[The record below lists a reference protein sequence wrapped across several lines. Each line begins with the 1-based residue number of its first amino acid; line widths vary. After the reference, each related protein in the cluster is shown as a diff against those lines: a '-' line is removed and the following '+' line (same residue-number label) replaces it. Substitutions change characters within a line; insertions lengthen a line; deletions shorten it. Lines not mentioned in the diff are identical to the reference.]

1 MTHNQSSWWWQCR
14 WNRAGPSSIARLC
27 VTRGSGGD
35 PTVGRPGRGLEVI
48 IINTITPIPTIRI
61 SLTIARKGNRWKK
74 ILSQTERVFR
84 HGCHLE
90 APVSGLQLREGHRL
104 VPPGQVQKTPDIIVT
119 PESWPGLHLNWLHVK
134 QISKIEHCRLQNT
147 VTAHCCWRAALP
159 PLRCRSV

>member
-1 MTHNQSSWWWQCR
+1 MTHNQSSWWWHCR

-35 PTVGRPGRGLEVI
+35 PTVGRPGRGLEGI

-104 VPPGQVQKTPDIIVT
+104 VPPGQVQKNTWHHCDT
-119 PESWPGLHLNWLHVK
+119 WKLTWLAFK
-134 QISKIEHCRLQNT
+134 LTTCATNIKYWTLQ
-147 VTAHCCWRAALP
+147 TAEYGHGTLLLA
-159 PLRCRSV
+159 RCPSPSQV